1 MAAENRNT
9 SGRDSKGRFVKGQTG
24 NPAGRP
30 KKPEVIERY
39 AKEAPAKLRA
49 IAENPNT
56 PVKTQT
62 EIWKFFYEAHYGKAK
77 QAVDVEGNIENTG
90 VSVIKFEGE
99 LAEWSK

>member
-1 MAAENRNT
+1 MAADNRAK

-30 KKPEVIERY
+30 KKPECIEMY
-39 AKEAPAKLRA
+39 ANEAPDKLRA
-49 IAENPNT
+49 IAEDPNT
-56 PVKTQT
+56 PKKIQS

-90 VSVIKFEGE
+90 TTTIRFEGE
-99 LAEWSK
+99 LEEWAK